1 MYRHFVNLLR
11 ANAVFKTHIRG
22 RQFKKLAYRFCRLQ
36 SRLWLPHMLLLFLV
50 WVKVSTE
57 ASRSCESQVA
67 LHVLRA
73 DEGGVKMGQMAA
85 VVVTW
90 MCCRFVSILYG
101 YQIMLL

>member
-57 ASRSCESQVA
+57 ASKSCESQVA
-67 LHVLRA
+67 VHALCANEA
-73 DEGGVKMGQMAA
+73 DVKIGYMAA
-85 VVVTW
+85 VAVTG
-90 MCCRFVSILYG
+90 MCCRFVQKYC
-101 YQIMLL
+101 